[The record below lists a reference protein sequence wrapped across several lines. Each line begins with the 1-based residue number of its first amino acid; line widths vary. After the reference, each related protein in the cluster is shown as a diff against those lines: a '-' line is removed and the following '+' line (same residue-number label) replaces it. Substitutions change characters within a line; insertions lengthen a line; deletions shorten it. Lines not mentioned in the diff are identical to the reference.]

1 MRPIKLGIEGFT
13 SFRQLAEVDF
23 ESLDLFA
30 ITGSTGAGKTSIIDA
45 MIYALYGRTP
55 RVGGSCSDLISQGAE
70 RLRVYLQFSSNDRK
84 YQIVRTIKSG
94 GTTKVQLEMM
104 DEKGDWEP
112 LSNKVAD
119 VRDKIDEILGIDFEG
134 FTKSVVLPQGEFDR
148 FLRGETSDRRH
159 IISELLNLNVYI
171 GMGKLARQRAD
182 DARKEAALLE
192 QHLAESYADVTKE
205 RQQELLSGLK
215 VMGKEQQQ
223 ITAELKTIRDLQPAA
238 ADLQHWRKSKEE
250 TTRGLEGSEDK
261 LKAASDRA
269 EVSEK
274 DVAAHARSV
283 AELERAIQKAGYQDA
298 LYHDLLTIVPLARRR
313 AGLAASVARTEK
325 EHSATSR
332 EIDATQPALLK
343 ADKAAQAAKVVLQ
356 AYEDGVT
363 KAKEAYTAARKR
375 HGSADAVRLA
385 IEDFGR
391 CSKLESE
398 KTELLKDIDA
408 RETELETVGERGVK
422 AQKAENAARESWE
435 EAKQK
440 LEELRQLHAVDDI
453 RQRLAKGLPCPVCE
467 QVVSTVPKPGK
478 HALLDRAK
486 ETDDQKQQLVEK
498 AHESLLSITHLSESL
513 PPEIK
518 RLKKRLGTLDSG
530 IAEIRTKLERV
541 LGKKPGPDPTSELDR
556 LAKQLAALEEN
567 VEQAI
572 DQYNSASEKDSQ
584 ARDGLTS
591 LEHKIELLKQ
601 KSTSLESDMNDKKRE
616 LKSLEKAL
624 KGRED
629 LTALEK
635 QLDAQEKAKKQT
647 EDLDEERKKHEK
659 LRARSEQSAAI
670 ARNEV
675 STFAQRIADL
685 QAQLRKADSEA
696 AKLEGKIR
704 KELRL
709 PEGSD
714 ELKEVERRRSA
725 LDREAQEL
733 ATKIALAESEL
744 DRVKKGLFELGEK
757 RRQIK
762 TLQEV
767 IDVYG
772 ELGAA
777 LRVDQ
782 FIRFVEK
789 EAMERLAQDGS
800 EHLLRLSSGRYEFS
814 SQAENFL
821 VVDHWNADDTRSVN
835 TLSGGESFLA
845 SLALALAL
853 SDTLAEFAGNRASF
867 SLDSLF
873 LDEGF
878 STLDPETLDVV
889 VQGIEA
895 LAGSNRLIGVISHV
909 PELAERFPVQ
919 IQVKKAIGGSTIHVR
934 GSDQPQDAVAVA
946 Q

>member
-1 MRPIKLGIEGFT
+1 MRPIRLGIEGFT
-13 SFRQLAEVDF
+13 SFRQPVELDF

-30 ITGSTGAGKTSIIDA
+30 ITGPTGAGKTSIIDA
-45 MIYALYGRTP
+45 IIYALYGRTP

-70 RLRVYLQFSSNDRK
+70 RLRVYLQFTSNNRK

-94 GTTKVQLEMM
+94 GTTKVQLEIL

-112 LSNKVAD
+112 LSNKVVD
-119 VRDKIDEILGIDFEG
+119 VRDKIDEIVGIDFEG

-159 IISELLNLNVYI
+159 IISELLNLNVYVE
-171 GMGKLARQRAD
+171 MGKLARQHAD
-182 DARKEAALLE
+182 DARKEVTLLE
-192 QHLAESYADVTKE
+192 QHLAEAYADVTRE
-205 RQQELLSGLK
+205 RQQELSNGLK
-215 VMGKEQQQ
+215 VMGKEQQHL
-223 ITAELKTIRDLQPAA
+223 TAELKTIRELQPAA
-238 ADLQHWRKSKEE
+238 ADLQHWRKSREGTTKE
-250 TTRGLEGSEDK
+250 LEISEDK
-261 LKAASDRA
+261 LKAANDRA

-274 DVAAHARSV
+274 DVAAHTKSV
-283 AELERAIQKAGYQDA
+283 VELERAIQKAGYEDV
-298 LYHDLLTIVPLARRR
+298 LYHDLLTVVPLARRR
-313 AGLAASVARTEK
+313 ADLAASLARTEK

-332 EIDATQPALLK
+332 EIDAAQPALLK
-343 ADKAAQAAKVVLQ
+343 AEKARQAAKVVLQ
-356 AYEDGVT
+356 ACEDAVT
-363 KAKEAYTAARKR
+363 KAKETYTAARKR

-398 KTELLKDIDA
+398 KTELQKDIGA
-408 RETELETVGERGVK
+408 RENQLETVEERVAE
-422 AQKAENAARESWE
+422 AQKAENTARENWE
-435 EAKQK
+435 EARQK

-453 RQRLAKGLPCPVCE
+453 RRRLTKGLACPVCE

-486 ETDDQKQQLVEK
+486 ETADQKQQLVEK
-498 AHESLLSITHLSESL
+498 AHESLLAVTHLSESL

-518 RLKKRLGTLDSG
+518 RLKKRLGTLDTG
-530 IAEIRTKLERV
+530 IADIRSKLERV
-541 LGKKPGPDPTSELDR
+541 LGKKPSPDPTGELDR
-556 LAKQLAALEEN
+556 LATQLTALEEG
-567 VEQAI
+567 VEQAT
-572 DQYNSASEKDSQ
+572 DQFNSASDKDSQ
-584 ARDGLTS
+584 ARDDLTS

-601 KSTSLESDMNDKKRE
+601 KSTSLESDMDEKKRE
-616 LKSLEKAL
+616 LNSLEKTL

-635 QLDAQEKAKKQT
+635 QLAAQEKAKKQT
-647 EDLDEERKKHEK
+647 QDLDEEKKKHEK
-659 LRARSEQSAAI
+659 LRVRSEQSAAI

-675 STFAQRIADL
+675 STFAQRIAEL

-704 KELRL
+704 KELKL

-714 ELKEVERRRSA
+714 ELEEVERRRSA
-725 LDREAQEL
+725 LDRDAQEL
-733 ATKIALAESEL
+733 AAKIALAESEL
-744 DRVKKGLFELGEK
+744 ERVKKGLAELGEK

-767 IDVYG
+767 IEIYT
-772 ELGAA
+772 ELGTA
-777 LRVDQ
+777 LRADQ
-782 FIRFVEK
+782 FIRFVEE

-814 SQAENFL
+814 TQDENFL

-867 SLDSLF
+867 SLESLF

-895 LAGSNRLIGVISHV
+895 LAGVNRVIGVISHV

-919 IQVKKAIGGSTIHVR
+919 IQVKKAIGGSTICVK
-934 GSDQPQDAVAVA
+934 GPGTAQEVVAH
-946 Q
+946 